1 MAQGAQGA
9 AASFKSGTLLNTV
22 VNGLKQLV
30 TLDGAPEPETPQELM
45 ERLVNG
51 GRSIK
56 SMYDSIVQ
64 ESKAKQRQ
72 ELMSTANYGGQVRD
86 AADLVDGTHVAP
98 AAPAAPVAPVASAGP
113 ITVLP

>member
-1 MAQGAQGA
+1 
-9 AASFKSGTLLNTV
+9 
-22 VNGLKQLV
+22 
-30 TLDGAPEPETPQELM
+30 M

-86 AADLVDGTHVAP
+86 AADLVDGTHATR
-98 AAPAAPVAPVASAGP
+98 AAPTAPVAPVAPVASAGP